1 MFIDFRR
8 NLPVTALTFINGIAV
23 ESVSQYRYL
32 GTILDDKITFEANS
46 DAIFEKA
53 NQRVF

>member
-32 GTILDDKITFEANS
+32 GTILDVKITFEANS